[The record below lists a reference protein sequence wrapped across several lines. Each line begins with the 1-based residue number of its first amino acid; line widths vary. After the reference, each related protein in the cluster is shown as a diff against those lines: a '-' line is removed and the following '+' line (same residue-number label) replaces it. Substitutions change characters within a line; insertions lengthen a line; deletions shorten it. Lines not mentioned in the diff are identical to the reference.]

1 VDYIGP
7 IELAAAMAEAARNKI
22 KLAPS
27 DLLIRGARCLVTHAR
42 PQMDKSALA
51 PGTRTIPAE

>member
-22 KLAPS
+22 KLAPR
-27 DLLIRGARCLVTHAR
+27 DLLIRGALAG
-42 PQMDKSALA
+42 AL
-51 PGTRTIPAE
+51 